1 MQFGDRVK
9 QLRESVGMTQA
20 ELGKKVGVSDRVIG
34 YYESNNRFPK
44 KQEIIINLAEV
55 FGVSVDYLLVE
66 RHSDPNSESMPIH
79 EADYP
84 IDTHSVLKNVELL
97 FAGGQLNDEDKE
109 KVFHAITDIYVESR
123 LKSK

>member
-44 KQEIIINLAEV
+44 KQEIIIKLAEV
-55 FGVSVDYLLVE
+55 FGVSVDYLLVQ
-66 RHSDPNSESMPIH
+66 RAHDPESGIQPIQ
-79 EADYP
+79 DIDSP
-84 IDTHSVLKNVELL
+84 INTHNVLKKVELL

-109 KVFHAITDIYVESR
+109 KIFHAITEIYVESR
-123 LKSK
+123 LKK